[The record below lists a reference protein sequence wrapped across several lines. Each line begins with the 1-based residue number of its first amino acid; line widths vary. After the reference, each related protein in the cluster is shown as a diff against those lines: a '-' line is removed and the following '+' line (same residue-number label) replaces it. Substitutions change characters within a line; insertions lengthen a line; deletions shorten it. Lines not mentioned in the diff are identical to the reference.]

1 MKLHRD
7 LKISQKS
14 AWHLAHRLRKSFES
28 DTQLYEGPVETD
40 ETCIGGKR
48 KNMPKHKRKKLEKLG
63 RGTAGKTAVVGSKD
77 RSTNKDVA
85 QSVNDTEKDTLQ
97 GFIKEQTDPNA
108 VV

>member
-1 MKLHRD
+1 M
-7 LKISQKS
+7 
-14 AWHLAHRLRKSFES
+14 RKSFER
-28 DTQLYEGPVETD
+28 DTQLFEGPVETD

-48 KNMPKHKRKKLEKLG
+48 KNMPKNKRKKLEKLG
-63 RGTAGKTAVVGSKD
+63 RGKTGKTAVVGSKD
-77 RSTNKDVA
+77 RSTNKDVV